1 LITLFFADGQTVSKE
16 QKVINLF
23 IMKKSLALL
32 MTIRLTL
39 VMLLS
44 AVRLAAAQNNTLET
58 ETIRMAYN

>member
-1 LITLFFADGQTVSKE
+1 M
-16 QKVINLF
+16 INLF

-32 MTIRLTL
+32 MTILLTL